1 MSFICLI
8 LSGVALLIN
17 GLALL
22 GRIPPRDSG
31 TLNLLIG
38 GLQLVLATLIAVAA
52 AGDPAQLLSAAGV
65 VLFGLTYTYVGLNSL
80 FDLGSAG
87 VGWFCA
93 LVAALAVVYAASNLA
108 ADPFSAVLWASWAVL
123 WTLFFLLLALGKSAL
138 TAYTGWATLLT
149 SQLTTTV
156 PALLGLNGAWPSG
169 WGSAAAAA
177 VVIALL
183 FTAARFLARHTGRA
197 AVVLPNTLPNT
208 EPARA
213 DKVRASAD
221 AELPKPVQKPAPA
234 AV

>member
-38 GLQLVLATLIAVAA
+38 GLQLVLATLIAVTA

-87 VGWFCA
+87 VGWFCV
-93 LVAALAVVYAASNLA
+93 LVAALAVVYAVSNLA

-177 VVIALL
+177 VVVALL
-183 FTAARFLARHTGRA
+183 FTAARFLARRTGRA
-197 AVVLPNTLPNT
+197 AVVLPNS
-208 EPARA
+208 EPAQA
-213 DKVRASAD
+213 EKVRASAD
-221 AELPKPVQKPAPA
+221 ADIPQPAQNPA
-234 AV
+234 AAAV

>member
-38 GLQLVLATLIAVAA
+38 GLQLILAALIAVTA
-52 AGDPAQLLSAAGV
+52 AGDSAQLLGAAGV

-87 VGWFCA
+87 VGWFCG
-93 LVAALAVVYAASNLA
+93 LVAALAVVYAVSNLA
-108 ADPFSAVLWASWAVL
+108 ADPFSAVLWTSWAVL
-123 WTLFFLLLALGKSAL
+123 WTLFFLLLAFGRSAL
-138 TAYTGWATLLT
+138 TSYTGWVTLLT

-183 FTAARFLARHTGRA
+183 FGAAGFLARRTGRA
-197 AVVLPNTLPNT
+197 AVVLPEPEHTHAAQAP
-208 EPARA
+208 EPA
-213 DKVRASAD
+213 
-221 AELPKPVQKPAPA
+221 A
-234 AV
+234 AVLPQPAQEPTPAGV

>member
-38 GLQLVLATLIAVAA
+38 GLQLILATLIAVTAA
-52 AGDPAQLLSAAGV
+52 DDPARLLSAAGV

-87 VGWFCA
+87 VGWFCS
-93 LVAALAVVYAASNLA
+93 LVAALAVVYAVSNLA
-108 ADPFSAVLWASWAVL
+108 ADPFSAVLWSSWAVL
-123 WTLFFLLLALGKSAL
+123 WTLFFLLLALGRSAV

-156 PALLGLNGAWPSG
+156 PAILGLNGAWPSG

-177 VVIALL
+177 VLIALL
-183 FTAARFLARHTGRA
+183 FTAAGFLARRNGRA
-197 AVVLPNTLPNT
+197 AVVLP
-208 EPARA
+208 EPEHTPAA
-213 DKVRASAD
+213 KAPGPAP
-221 AELPKPVQKPAPA
+221 AELPRPAQEPAPA

>member
-38 GLQLVLATLIAVAA
+38 GLQLILATLIAVTA
-52 AGDPAQLLSAAGV
+52 AGDPVRLLSAAGI

-80 FDLGSAG
+80 FVLGSAG
-87 VGWFCA
+87 VGWFCS
-93 LVAALAVVYAASNLA
+93 LVAALAVVYAVSNLA
-108 ADPFSAVLWASWAVL
+108 ADPFSAVLWTSWAVL
-123 WTLFFLLLALGKSAL
+123 WTLISLLLALGKSAL

-156 PALLGLNGAWPSG
+156 PAFLGLNGAWPSG

-183 FTAARFLARHTGRA
+183 FAAAGFLARHTGRA
-197 AVVLPNTLPNT
+197 AVVLPEAEHTPAAKTT
-208 EPARA
+208 EPATA
-213 DKVRASAD
+213 G
-221 AELPKPVQKPAPA
+221 LPRPAQEPAPA
-234 AV
+234 AA

>member
-8 LSGVALLIN
+8 LSGVALLTN

-38 GLQLVLATLIAVAA
+38 GLQLILATLIAVTA
-52 AGDPAQLLSAAGV
+52 AGDPAELLSAAGV

-87 VGWFCA
+87 VGWFCV
-93 LVAALAVVYAASNLA
+93 LVAALAVVYAVSNLA

-149 SQLTTTV
+149 SQLTTTL

-183 FTAARFLARHTGRA
+183 FTAARFLALRTGRA
-197 AVVLPNTLPNT
+197 AVVLPNP

>member
-38 GLQLVLATLIAVAA
+38 GLQLVLAALIAVAA
-52 AGDPAQLLSAAGV
+52 AGDSAQLLSAAGV

-93 LVAALAVVYAASNLA
+93 LVAALAVVYSASNLA
-108 ADPFSAVLWASWAVL
+108 ADPFAAVLWASWAVL
-123 WTLFFLLLALGKSAL
+123 WTLFFLLLAGGRSGL

-149 SQLTTTV
+149 SQITTAV
-156 PALLGLNGAWPSG
+156 PALLGLNGAWPAG

-183 FTAARFLARHTGRA
+183 LIAARFLAQRNGRA
-197 AVVLPNTLPNT
+197 AVVLPET
-208 EPARA
+208 EPVRA
-213 DKVRASAD
+213 DKVRAPA
-221 AELPKPVQKPAPA
+221 AGELPQPDQVPAPA

>member
-38 GLQLVLATLIAVAA
+38 GLQLVLAALIAVTA
-52 AGDPAQLLSAAGV
+52 AGDSAQLLSAAGI

-87 VGWFCA
+87 VGWFCG
-93 LVAALAVVYAASNLA
+93 LVAGLAVVYAVSNLA
-108 ADPFSAVLWASWAVL
+108 ADPFSAVLWSSWAVL
-123 WTLFFLLLALGKSAL
+123 WTLFFLLLALGRSAV

-169 WGSAAAAA
+169 WGSATAAA

-183 FTAARFLARHTGRA
+183 FAAAGFLAWRTGRA
-197 AVVLPNTLPNT
+197 AVVLPEAEHTPAAKTT
-208 EPARA
+208 EPAA
-213 DKVRASAD
+213 AG
-221 AELPKPVQKPAPA
+221 LPRPAQESAPA
-234 AV
+234 AA